1 MKNSALPSPL
11 FIFFGYGL
19 PNLARLDMFPND
31 ILSDRRE
38 QSILTK
44 ISQILQ
50 CPIESPW
57 HSFPPFEGLF
67 IQDQQ
72 KRKKEKRSLNLCSRT
87 DTLTRLKPNLFA
99 LYALELSFDLMR
111 NQRIC
116 EMDELD
122 AKLLSNAKSP
132 HSQSW
137 WRQGISRWNEIIV
150 GEEISRF
157 QMQSL
162 PELIIHYNY
171 WWFFHSRWICAWSC
185 PVLYPTTACSRAWS
199 KVRPFAPPAIDLGPT
214 VVNAHSF
221 DAPL

>member
-1 MKNSALPSPL
+1 MIYSQIEENSRYLLRSHRFSNAQLNLP
-11 FIFFGYGL
+11 G
-19 PNLARLDMFPND
+19 
-31 ILSDRRE
+31 ILSLHLKAF
-38 QSILTK
+38 SFK
-44 ISQILQ
+44 ISKR
-50 CPIESPW
+50 
-57 HSFPPFEGLF
+57 GR
-67 IQDQQ
+67 
-72 KRKKEKRSLNLCSRT
+72 RKKDRLTCAHART
-87 DTLTRLKPNLFA
+87 HLQDWKPNLFA

-116 EMDELD
+116 EMDELN

-137 WRQGISRWNEIIV
+137 CRQGILRWNEIIV

-199 KVRPFAPPAIDLGPT
+199 KVRPFAPPAINLGPT